1 MKKII
6 KYILLLILLAN
17 VMSPINA
24 QKKHKKSNKKTIVSK
39 KNNKKVKTKKSK
51 KKNVK
56 AKKTSNSLIN
66 TISLTKMESKNENE
80 ETKKNKYDTI
90 PEKVITILS
99 AFKPQLKNVAK
110 IGFINASVQ
119 EDTTSLLVDYNV
131 PSQNLS
137 FQYKPISLVPR
148 VYKIDSLS
156 RIRNNGN
163 IKLGYGNFYHYLINL
178 NYNLIDTNQ
187 NIHSFNIYNESIN
200 GAHHLQNHKTFGV
213 NYFGD
218 INIDKYNRISTQ
230 IFLKQNNNY
239 RYGLIPDST
248 HYPNANFEQNYTH
261 YGISMVLNN
270 DDITYKKLKIKPILK
285 FEHFD
290 GIKNYGNN
298 YFEFQNPLIYNIKN
312 DVNLNFNITYSYN
325 QLNGINNAKTSN
337 SLFKLEPI
345 IQLNKYNSVFN
356 IGVSPTLENSE
367 YHLYPIVS
375 FKRKLNDTNYVII
388 AEWKTEN
395 INNQYSTLA
404 FINPWID
411 APSQIKMTSNDKK
424 IIEMKI
430 NASNKFN
437 YGFAFSFNNY
447 KNLLLFDRLIDPN
460 YLKNGLYYKTIFER
474 NASTI
479 EFDANLKYQFS
490 DKILVK
496 NTLKYIQFNTL
507 QENLKPWG
515 ILPLELESNLNWILN
530 EKLSIDGTLKYWSG
544 ATISNQNN
552 TPTDLNNN
560 LILNAGLNYKLNAK
574 WTTWLRGENLFDKP
588 YERWSN
594 YPSLGV
600 QLMGGIVYSFSK

>member
-24 QKKHKKSNKKTIVSK
+24 QKKHKKSNKKTVVSK
-39 KNNKKVKTKKSK
+39 KNNKKAKTKKSK
-51 KKNVK
+51 KKIVK
-56 AKKTSNSLIN
+56 ANKPSNSLIN
-66 TISLTKMESKNENE
+66 TINLSKKESKIENDE
-80 ETKKNKYDTI
+80 PKNIKYDTI

-148 VYKIDSLS
+148 VYKIDSLN

-187 NIHSFNIYNESIN
+187 NIHAFNINNESIT
-200 GAHHLQNHKTFGV
+200 GTHHLQNHKTFGI
-213 NYFGD
+213 NYIGD

-230 IFLKQNNNY
+230 IFLKQNSNY
-239 RYGLIPDST
+239 RYGLIPDTT

-261 YGISMVLNN
+261 YGISIVLNN
-270 DDITYKKLKIKPILK
+270 DDITNKKLQLKPILK

-290 GIKNYGNN
+290 GIKSTGNN
-298 YFEFQNPLIYNIKN
+298 YFEFYNPLVYKIKN
-312 DVNLNFNITYSYN
+312 DLNFNLNIIYSYN
-325 QLNGINNAKTSN
+325 QLKGLSNVNTSN
-337 SLFKLEPI
+337 SLFKLEPFM
-345 IQLNKYNSVFN
+345 QLFKYNSIFK

-367 YHLYPIVS
+367 YHLYPIIA
-375 FKRKLNDTNYVII
+375 FKRKLIDTNYVII

-404 FINPWID
+404 SINPWID
-411 APSQIKMTSNDKK
+411 APSQIKLTSIDKK
-424 IIEMKI
+424 VIELKI
-430 NASNKFN
+430 NASNKLN
-437 YGFAFSFNNY
+437 YGFSFSFNNY

-460 YLKNGLYYKTIFER
+460 YLKTGLYYKTIFEK

-496 NTLKYIQFNTL
+496 NTLKYIQFNSL
-507 QENLKPWG
+507 QDNLKPWG
-515 ILPLELESNLNWILN
+515 ILPLELESNVNWILN
-530 EKLSIDGTLKYWSG
+530 EKLSIDGILKYWSG
-544 ATISNQNN
+544 ATISSQTNSPAN
-552 TPTDLNNN
+552 LNNS
-560 LILNAGLNYKLNAK
+560 LILNAGLNYKLNTK
-574 WTTWLRGENLFDKP
+574 WTAWLKGENLFDKP
-588 YERWSN
+588 YERWAN